1 MSFSTPDWD
10 LALFRLA
17 NTTLRNDIF
26 DQLMPLISSTLLMW
40 GLLAVVLAYLALR
53 GGKQTRRNAV
63 GVLLLF
69 ALAAGMADA
78 SCNVIKK
85 HYGRL
90 RPYQALTEVHH
101 VKDGQWTTTPADFIP
116 TRKYGV
122 SFVSA
127 HAANTMAVAVA
138 GMLLLPATRPWLLL
152 LPLLVGFSR
161 LYLGK
166 HYPTDVLGGWLWG
179 AVIGWI
185 ALHLWHMVH
194 QWWARRQAAQSPGTP
209 SP

>member
-10 LALFRLA
+10 LALFRLV
-17 NTTLRNDIF
+17 NNTLRNDMS
-26 DQLMPLISSTLLMW
+26 DVLMPIISSTLLMW

-90 RPYQALTEVHH
+90 RPYQALAQVHH
-101 VKDGQWTTTPADFIP
+101 ISDGQWTTTPADFIP
-116 TRKYGV
+116 TQKNGV

-179 AVIGWI
+179 ALTGWI
-185 ALHLWHMVH
+185 ALHLWHMGQ
-194 QWWARRQAAQSPGTP
+194 QWWARREAAQVPGTQRP
-209 SP
+209 